1 MCRQKSNFPTRKL
14 CVSSFAEL
22 WSHARCEAAGEVFR
36 GCYRLPT
43 LRLLHCCPAGLL
55 QPTEAGR
62 RMEDLWPR
70 LASPASLLSP
80 DSREADRGCGGSA
93 TAAAPTASSPH
104 LAWGR
109 ALPERPGPASHI
121 YAATRSAASV
131 SRRHQQELE
140 KRVRGCLSQ
149 ARADCSVCA
158 GPEDS
163 NSLLQFSNAKS
174 RLLLRVA
181 SLSLANLSSNMAPP
195 TFAEA
200 WQPVTI
206 DPGSLGDLR
215 WEKWFWFIFLSN
227 YVTSLLGA
235 QNCYGCC
242 WEVI

>member
-93 TAAAPTASSPH
+93 TAAAPTASIV
-104 LAWGR
+104 LIW
-109 ALPERPGPASHI
+109 
-121 YAATRSAASV
+121 
-131 SRRHQQELE
+131 LE
-140 KRVRGCLSQ
+140 AGLCQRGQ
-149 ARADCSVCA
+149 ARPRIFMPPR
-158 GPEDS
+158 G
-163 NSLLQFSNAKS
+163 LQP
-174 RLLLRVA
+174 
-181 SLSLANLSSNMAPP
+181 LSLAATNRNLRKES
-195 TFAEA
+195 EA
-200 WQPVTI
+200 
-206 DPGSLGDLR
+206 
-215 WEKWFWFIFLSN
+215 
-227 YVTSLLGA
+227 A
-235 QNCYGCC
+235 A
-242 WEVI
+242 

>member
-22 WSHARCEAAGEVFR
+22 WSHARCEAGEVFR

-93 TAAAPTASSPH
+93 TAAAPTASIVLIWLEAVLCQRGQARPRIFMPPRGLQPLS
-104 LAWGR
+104 LAATNRNLRKESEAAAW
-109 ALPERPGPASHI
+109 ARPGLTALSVPA
-121 YAATRSAASV
+121 
-131 SRRHQQELE
+131 RRTPTLCSSFLMQSL
-140 KRVRGCLSQ
+140 GCCYEWPL
-149 ARADCSVCA
+149 
-158 GPEDS
+158 
-163 NSLLQFSNAKS
+163 
-174 RLLLRVA
+174 

-206 DPGSLGDLR
+206 DPGSLGDLLWDER
-215 WEKWFWFIFLSN
+215 SDFGSSF
-227 YVTSLLGA
+227 
-235 QNCYGCC
+235 
-242 WEVI
+242 